1 MTAQPFHRQATADR
15 LRVLKGRSRSGRFVA
30 PWMVVVVIAVVG
42 FLGLVF
48 ARTSLYNSAFELA
61 ELERSIAE
69 QSALN
74 QQLSL
79 TIARLENPARIAPL
93 AEELGMVIPVSTN
106 QILVDLSPSGPTM
119 VSAEPREEA
128 Q

>member
-1 MTAQPFHRQATADR
+1 MTARPFHHGATEDR
-15 LRVLKGRSRSGRFVA
+15 LRVLKGRSSSRRFVA
-30 PWMVVVVIAVVG
+30 PWMVVVLIAVIG
-42 FLGLVF
+42 FLGLIF
-48 ARTSLYNSAFELA
+48 ARTSLDNSAFELA

-79 TIARLENPARIAPL
+79 TIARLENPAHIAPL

-106 QILVDLSPSGPTM
+106 QILVDLSPSGPTV
-119 VSAEPREEA
+119 VSVEAREEA

>member
-1 MTAQPFHRQATADR
+1 MTARPFQQRATEDR
-15 LRVLKGRSRSGRFVA
+15 LRVLKGRSRSGGLVA
-30 PWMVVVVIAVVG
+30 PWMVVVLIAVIG
-42 FLGLVF
+42 FLGLIF
-48 ARTSLYNSAFELA
+48 ARTSLDNSAFDLA

-79 TIARLENPARIAPL
+79 DIARLENPARVAPL
-93 AEELGMVIPVSTN
+93 AEELGMVVPISTN
-106 QILVDLSPSGPTM
+106 QILVDLSPSGPTV
-119 VSAEPREEA
+119 VSVEAREEA